1 MLSEVSKKL
10 TKQLLS
16 PFKGQRREENMKGLK
31 SLESKSVEDKQEC
44 IIEFRNRIEHPVVIW
59 LTRCVQCGG
68 VSVKGC
74 ECSGNFSLKTCVFIN
89 KNLFVI

>member
-1 MLSEVSKKL
+1 MSPIVMLSEVSKKL

-16 PFKGQRREENMKGLK
+16 PFKGLK

-59 LTRCVQCGG
+59 LTPYVQCGG